1 MWILCYTVMNVKC
14 FCFSTAH
21 LNNIKIDHL
30 SGQHKFDFRE
40 NRPFFLKALES
51 VLSGS
56 SLYPIFFKESCT
68 EITTAVFSVRIQHY
82 VISIRQCDTISSDTS
97 PLFPVYCASPQ
108 CIQCRCCCRNAEV
121 LLMPRVFTSSC
132 FHLDTYSHSQTLV
145 QMLMG

>member
-1 MWILCYTVMNVKC
+1 MNVKC

-56 SLYPIFFKESCT
+56 SLYPIFFLKK
-68 EITTAVFSVRIQHY
+68 AA
-82 VISIRQCDTISSDTS
+82 
-97 PLFPVYCASPQ
+97 LK
-108 CIQCRCCCRNAEV
+108 
-121 LLMPRVFTSSC
+121 LL
-132 FHLDTYSHSQTLV
+132 LQLSQ
-145 QMLMG
+145 